1 MSDAATSNA
10 NTQFAL
16 TSNWL
21 DYGDT
26 TTSADLTCWQPLT
39 YQWWSGPSRI
49 LLKLSDAMYL
59 RKLARRD
66 KRLRKILREFTP
78 HIELTLDFDE

>member
-21 DYGDT
+21 DYSDE
-26 TTSADLTCWQPLT
+26 TSAADVTCWTPMT
-39 YQWWSGPSRI
+39 NYWWSGPQRI

-66 KRLRKILREFTP
+66 KRLRKILEQFTA